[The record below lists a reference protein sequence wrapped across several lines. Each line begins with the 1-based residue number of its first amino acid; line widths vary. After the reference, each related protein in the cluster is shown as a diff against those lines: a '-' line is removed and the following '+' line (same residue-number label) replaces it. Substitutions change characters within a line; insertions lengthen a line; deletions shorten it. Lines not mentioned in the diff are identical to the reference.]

1 MKFLNIDLDVHVD
14 VLDQSQWTRRDNTV
28 WIVGYND
35 RMYLGYDQ
43 LPTPAPTTADTRV
56 HPFSGLF
63 IMELPPGEPAA
74 ARLLGGLARLYEQ
87 VPDGRSLIAP
97 AIFCARYLWARGSE
111 REATA
116 SFGAAL
122 RQCRSKEEAAVLM
135 HDYIAPLTEG
145 LALHARDGVVSQ
157 REP

>member
-1 MKFLNIDLDVHVD
+1 LI
-14 VLDQSQWTRRDNTV
+14 
-28 WIVGYND
+28 
-35 RMYLGYDQ
+35 
-43 LPTPAPTTADTRV
+43 
-56 HPFSGLF
+56 
-63 IMELPPGEPAA
+63 
-74 ARLLGGLARLYEQ
+74 GGLARLYEQ

-97 AIFCARYLWARGSE
+97 AIFRGRYFWARGSE

-145 LALHARDGVVSQ
+145 VALHASDDPVSQ
-157 REP
+157 RDPREGTLIYTNFSFRAAT